1 MTDSQYMFEPFTNI
15 EGTCNLSN
23 TQFADIA
30 QIHAQSFD
38 KSWSA
43 SDIKQ
48 MFLTRN
54 GKTTAYIGSIVKK
67 DAQIIGFIIWQKMFD
82 EAEIITVA
90 IAKQYR
96 NKGIAKQLLKYEL
109 KHLKQNGVVK
119 FFLEVSEYNLNAI
132 ALYKSLNFTKTSIR
146 KKYYK
151 IGAGKTADAHVYS
164 L

>member
-1 MTDSQYMFEPFTNI
+1 MFEPFTNTAGI
-15 EGTCNLSN
+15 CNLSD

-38 KSWSA
+38 KNWSA
-43 SDIKQ
+43 SNIKQ
-48 MFLTRN
+48 MFLTKN

-67 DAQIIGFIIWQKMFD
+67 DAQIVGFIIWQTMFD
-82 EAEIITVA
+82 EAEIITVT

-96 NKGIAKQLLKYEL
+96 HKGIAKQLLEYEL

-119 FFLEVSEYNLNAI
+119 FFLEVSEYNINAI
-132 ALYKSLNFTKTSIR
+132 AFYKSLNFTKTSIR